1 MPIPCRHCYSQ
12 AARSKCPSASLSALP
27 RHIPGRSGVQGYVER
42 RDLACLWHHLTVS
55 SAKGELGYSHLEKLQ
70 NLEMLPADGFEI
82 VCCPIEVHRASAGW
96 TRAVTILPA

>member
-1 MPIPCRHCYSQ
+1 MCEGHR
-12 AARSKCPSASLSALP
+12 
-27 RHIPGRSGVQGYVER
+27 
-42 RDLACLWHHLTVS
+42 
-55 SAKGELGYSHLEKLQ
+55 AKGELGYSHLEKLQ